1 MRGAGVGAAP
11 EPWSGHQCVP
21 AAPVQHGHGSPQ
33 SSGPPCVP
41 AAPVLRAWGSP
52 GQRRSDRGT
61 AGPSALGEAG
71 DAIVLQKAVS
81 NKEEEPLVPLMDG
94 VGSRTNGCK

>member
-1 MRGAGVGAAP
+1 MR
-11 EPWSGHQCVP
+11 
-21 AAPVQHGHGSPQ
+21 GSPQ
-33 SSGPPCVP
+33 SPPAGGSPSEEQAVGW
-41 AAPVLRAWGSP
+41 VQVWGSLV
-52 GQRRSDRGT
+52 QRRSDHGIT
-61 AGPSALGEAG
+61 GSQSAGGGQG